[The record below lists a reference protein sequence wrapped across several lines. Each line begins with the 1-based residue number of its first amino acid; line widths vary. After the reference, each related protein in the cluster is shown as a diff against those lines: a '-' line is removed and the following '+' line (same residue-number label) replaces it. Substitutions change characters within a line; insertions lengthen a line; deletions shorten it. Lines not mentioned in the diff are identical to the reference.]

1 MPLCNVKGEEVSKK
15 QKVRDIM
22 VRDVATV
29 DGIATVH
36 EALRIMREKGI
47 KSLLVNRRNDQD
59 AYGIVTLYDIVNKV
73 ITQERPLDMTNVF
86 EIMSKPLITVSEGL
100 QVKYAARLMSQ
111 FDVKRAVVF
120 EKGELTGIISMQDIV
135 YGMLDDMEE

>member
-1 MPLCNVKGEEVSKK
+1 MSKK

-47 KSLLVNRRNDQD
+47 KSLLVNRRNNED

-73 ITQERPLDMTNVF
+73 ITQERQIDMTNVF